1 MGKPPKEAKLK
12 TLFVAKEQLKRQLKL
27 LKFMGFDFLS
37 LRDLLLNK
45 KVKKGVLLTSLYFIS
60 MPEVKSKLS
69 KSQKAAI
76 LLMAMPPQVAV
87 EIMKELSDDEIQEI
101 ILHATSLEG
110 ITLKDIEDIAK
121 EFIEEYKATTF
132 LSPDMDKLLE
142 FARKVLPPDKFAKIY
157 EFLSSS
163 NLIKSFQELE
173 KVDSKVLASI
183 LRNEHPQTIAV
194 VLSQLSPAK
203 SAEILKQ
210 LPDSLSVEV
219 VKRLA
224 TLENISPEF
233 FGELIEVLAEE
244 IRSMGVSGIMQKMEG
259 ISLAAELLNILDK
272 DTTNKILSKLD
283 EEDPYLS
290 EKIKEK
296 MFTFEDIRKL
306 DNRAIVEILKAV
318 DKSTLIIALKGA
330 PEDIREKF
338 FSNMSK
344 KAADIMRED
353 MEALGPVRASEVEK
367 AQKQVVKVI
376 KSLAE
381 QGVIDISGGE
391 AYV

>member
-1 MGKPPKEAKLK
+1 
-12 TLFVAKEQLKRQLKL
+12 
-27 LKFMGFDFLS
+27 
-37 LRDLLLNK
+37 
-45 KVKKGVLLTSLYFIS
+45 

-69 KSQKAAI
+69 KAQKAAI

-87 EIMKELSDDEIQEI
+87 EVMKELSEDEIQEI
-101 ILHATSLEG
+101 LLHATNIEG
-110 ITLKDIEDIAK
+110 ITLKDIEEIAK
-121 EFIEEYKATTF
+121 EFIEEYKATSFIT
-132 LSPDMDKLLE
+132 PDIDALLE
-142 FARKVLPPDKFAKIY
+142 FARKALPPDKFAKIY

-173 KVDSKVLASI
+173 RVDSKILANI
-183 LRNEHPQTIAV
+183 LMGEHPQTIAV
-194 VLSQLSPAK
+194 VLSQLNPNK
-203 SAEILKQ
+203 SAEILKL
-210 LPDSLSVEV
+210 LPDTLAIEV

-244 IRSMGVSGIMQKMEG
+244 IKSMGISGIMQKMEG
-259 ISLAAELLNILDK
+259 ITLTAELLNMLDR
-272 DTTNKILSKLD
+272 DTTNRILAKLD

-318 DKSTLIIALKGA
+318 EKSTLIVALKGA
-330 PEDIREKF
+330 PEDIKEKF

-353 MEALGPVRASEVEK
+353 MDALGPVRASEVEK
-367 AQKQVVKVI
+367 AQKQVIQVI
-376 KSLAE
+376 KNLAD
-381 QGVIDISGGE
+381 QGIIDITGGE

>member
-1 MGKPPKEAKLK
+1 
-12 TLFVAKEQLKRQLKL
+12 
-27 LKFMGFDFLS
+27 
-37 LRDLLLNK
+37 
-45 KVKKGVLLTSLYFIS
+45 
-60 MPEVKSKLS
+60 
-69 KSQKAAI
+69 
-76 LLMAMPPQVAV
+76 
-87 EIMKELSDDEIQEI
+87 
-101 ILHATSLEG
+101 
-110 ITLKDIEDIAK
+110 
-121 EFIEEYKATTF
+121 
-132 LSPDMDKLLE
+132 MDKLLE

-173 KVDSKVLASI
+173 RVDSKVLANI

-194 VLSQLSPAK
+194 VLSQLSPTK
-203 SAEILKQ
+203 SAEVLKQ

-244 IRSMGVSGIMQKMEG
+244 IRNMGVSGIMQKMEG
-259 ISLAAELLNILDK
+259 ITLAAELLNILDK
-272 DTTNKILSKLD
+272 DTTNKILAKLD

-318 DKSTLIIALKGA
+318 DKSTLIVALKGA
-330 PEDIREKF
+330 PEDIKEKF

-353 MEALGPVRASEVEK
+353 MEALGPVKASEVEK

-376 KSLAE
+376 KSLAD

>member
-1 MGKPPKEAKLK
+1 
-12 TLFVAKEQLKRQLKL
+12 
-27 LKFMGFDFLS
+27 
-37 LRDLLLNK
+37 
-45 KVKKGVLLTSLYFIS
+45 

-69 KSQKAAI
+69 KAQKAAI

-87 EIMKELSDDEIQEI
+87 EVMKELSEDEIQEI
-101 ILHATSLEG
+101 LLHATNIEG
-110 ITLKDIEDIAK
+110 ITLKDIEEVAK
-121 EFIEEYKATTF
+121 EFIEEYKATSFIT
-132 LSPDMDKLLE
+132 PDIDALLE
-142 FARKVLPPDKFAKIY
+142 FARKALPPDKFAKIY

-173 KVDSKVLASI
+173 RVDSKILANI
-183 LRNEHPQTIAV
+183 LMGEHPQTIAV
-194 VLSQLSPAK
+194 VLSQLNPNK
-203 SAEILKQ
+203 SAEILKL
-210 LPDSLSVEV
+210 LPDTLAIEV

-259 ISLAAELLNILDK
+259 ITLTAELLNMLDR
-272 DTTNKILSKLD
+272 DTTNRILAKLD

-318 DKSTLIIALKGA
+318 EKSTLIIALKGA
-330 PEDIREKF
+330 PEDIKEKF

-353 MEALGPVRASEVEK
+353 MDALGPVRASEVEK
-367 AQKQVVKVI
+367 AQKQVIQVI
-376 KSLAE
+376 KSLAD
-381 QGVIDISGGE
+381 QGIIDITGGE

>member
-1 MGKPPKEAKLK
+1 
-12 TLFVAKEQLKRQLKL
+12 
-27 LKFMGFDFLS
+27 
-37 LRDLLLNK
+37 
-45 KVKKGVLLTSLYFIS
+45 
-60 MPEVKSKLS
+60 MPEIKSKLS

-101 ILHATSLEG
+101 LLHATNIEG
-110 ITLKDIEDIAK
+110 VTLKDIEDIAR
-121 EFIEEYKATTF
+121 EFIEEYRATSF
-132 LSPDMDKLLE
+132 ISPDLDALLE
-142 FARKVLPPDKFAKIY
+142 FARKTLPPDKFAKIY

-173 KVDSKVLASI
+173 RVDSKILASI
-183 LRNEHPQTIAV
+183 LRNEHPQTVAV
-194 VLSQLSPAK
+194 VLSQLNPAK
-203 SAEILKQ
+203 SSDVLR
-210 LPDSLSVEV
+210 LMPDTIAIEV

-244 IRSMGVSGIMQKMEG
+244 IRGMGISGIMQKMEG
-259 ISLAAELLNILDK
+259 ITLTAELLNMLDR
-272 DTTNKILSKLD
+272 DTTNKILAKLD

-330 PEDIREKF
+330 PEDIKEKF
-338 FSNMSK
+338 FANMSK
-344 KAADIMRED
+344 KAADIMKED

-367 AQKQVVKVI
+367 AQKQVIQVI
-376 KSLAE
+376 KNLAD
-381 QGVIDISGGE
+381 QGIIDISGGE

>member
-1 MGKPPKEAKLK
+1 
-12 TLFVAKEQLKRQLKL
+12 
-27 LKFMGFDFLS
+27 
-37 LRDLLLNK
+37 
-45 KVKKGVLLTSLYFIS
+45 
-60 MPEVKSKLS
+60 MPETRSKLS

-76 LLMAMPPQVAV
+76 LLMAMPPQIAV
-87 EIMKELSDDEIQEI
+87 EVMKELSDEEIQE
-101 ILHATSLEG
+101 LLMHATNLEG
-110 ITLKDIEDIAK
+110 ITLKDIEEIAK
-121 EFIEEYKATTF
+121 EFIEEYKATSF
-132 LSPDMDKLLE
+132 IAPDVDALLE
-142 FARKVLPPDKFAKIY
+142 FARKTLPPDKFAKIY

-163 NLIKSFQELE
+163 SLIKSFQELE
-173 KVDSKVLASI
+173 RVDSKILANI
-183 LRNEHPQTIAV
+183 LKNEHPQTIAV

-203 SAEILKQ
+203 SSEILKL
-210 LPDSLSVEV
+210 LPDTIAIDVI
-219 VKRLA
+219 KRLA

-259 ISLAAELLNILDK
+259 ITLTAELLNMLDREAV
-272 DTTNKILSKLD
+272 NKILAKLD

-306 DNRAIVEILKAV
+306 DNRAIVEVLKAV

-330 PEDIREKF
+330 PEDIKEKF

-367 AQKQVVKVI
+367 AQKQVIQVI
-376 KSLAE
+376 KNLAD
-381 QGVIDISGGE
+381 QGIIDITGGE
-391 AYV
+391 SYV

>member
-1 MGKPPKEAKLK
+1 
-12 TLFVAKEQLKRQLKL
+12 
-27 LKFMGFDFLS
+27 
-37 LRDLLLNK
+37 
-45 KVKKGVLLTSLYFIS
+45 

-69 KSQKAAI
+69 KAQKAAI

-87 EIMKELSDDEIQEI
+87 EVMRELSDDEIQEI
-101 ILHATSLEG
+101 LLHATNLEG
-110 ITLKDIEDIAK
+110 VTLKDIEEIAR
-121 EFIEEYKATTF
+121 EFIEEYKATSF
-132 LSPDMDKLLE
+132 ISPDIDALLE
-142 FARKVLPPDKFAKIY
+142 FARKALPPDKFAKIY

-173 KVDSKVLASI
+173 RVDSKILANI
-183 LRNEHPQTIAV
+183 LRNEHPQTVAV
-194 VLSQLSPAK
+194 VLSQLNPNK
-203 SAEILKQ
+203 SAEILK
-210 LPDSLSVEV
+210 LMPDTVTMEV

-244 IRSMGVSGIMQKMEG
+244 IRSMGISGIMQKMEG
-259 ISLAAELLNILDK
+259 ITLTAELLNMLDR
-272 DTTNKILSKLD
+272 DTTNRILARLD

-290 EKIKEK
+290 EKIREK

-353 MEALGPVRASEVEK
+353 MEALGPVRASDVEK
-367 AQKQVVKVI
+367 AQKQVIQVI
-376 KSLAE
+376 KNLAD
-381 QGVIDISGGE
+381 QGIIDLSGGE
-391 AYV
+391 SYV

>member
-1 MGKPPKEAKLK
+1 
-12 TLFVAKEQLKRQLKL
+12 
-27 LKFMGFDFLS
+27 
-37 LRDLLLNK
+37 
-45 KVKKGVLLTSLYFIS
+45 
-60 MPEVKSKLS
+60 MPETRSKLS

-76 LLMAMPPQVAV
+76 LLMAMPPQIAV
-87 EIMKELSDDEIQEI
+87 EVMKELSDEEIQE
-101 ILHATSLEG
+101 LLMHATNLEG
-110 ITLKDIEDIAK
+110 ITLKDVEEIAK
-121 EFIEEYKATTF
+121 EFIEEYKATSF
-132 LSPDMDKLLE
+132 IVPDVDALLE
-142 FARKVLPPDKFAKIY
+142 FARKTLPPDKFAKIY

-163 NLIKSFQELE
+163 SLIKSFQELE
-173 KVDSKVLASI
+173 RVDSKILANI
-183 LRNEHPQTIAV
+183 LKNEHPQTIAV

-203 SAEILKQ
+203 SSEILKL
-210 LPDSLSVEV
+210 LPDTIAIDVI
-219 VKRLA
+219 KRLA

-259 ISLAAELLNILDK
+259 ITLTAELLNMLDREAV
-272 DTTNKILSKLD
+272 NKILAKLD

-306 DNRAIVEILKAV
+306 DNRAIVEVLKAV

-330 PEDIREKF
+330 PENIKEKF

-367 AQKQVVKVI
+367 AQKQVIQVI
-376 KSLAE
+376 KNLAD
-381 QGVIDISGGE
+381 QGIIDITGRES
-391 AYV
+391 YV

>member
-1 MGKPPKEAKLK
+1 
-12 TLFVAKEQLKRQLKL
+12 
-27 LKFMGFDFLS
+27 
-37 LRDLLLNK
+37 
-45 KVKKGVLLTSLYFIS
+45 

-69 KSQKAAI
+69 KAQKAAI

-87 EIMKELSDDEIQEI
+87 EVMKELSEDEIQEI
-101 ILHATSLEG
+101 LLHATNIEG
-110 ITLKDIEDIAK
+110 ITLKDIEEVAK
-121 EFIEEYKATTF
+121 EFIEEYKATSFIT
-132 LSPDMDKLLE
+132 PDIDALLE
-142 FARKVLPPDKFAKIY
+142 FARKALPPDKFTKIY

-173 KVDSKVLASI
+173 RVDSKILASI
-183 LRNEHPQTIAV
+183 LMGEHPQTIAV
-194 VLSQLSPAK
+194 VLSQLNPNK
-203 SAEILKQ
+203 SAEILKL
-210 LPDSLSVEV
+210 LPDTLAIEV

-244 IRSMGVSGIMQKMEG
+244 IRSMGISGIMQKMEG
-259 ISLAAELLNILDK
+259 ITLTAELLNMLDR
-272 DTTNKILSKLD
+272 DTTNRILAKLD

-318 DKSTLIIALKGA
+318 EKSTLIVALKGA
-330 PEDIREKF
+330 PEDIKEKF

-353 MEALGPVRASEVEK
+353 MDALGPVRASEVEK
-367 AQKQVVKVI
+367 AQKQVIQVI
-376 KSLAE
+376 KNLAD
-381 QGVIDISGGE
+381 QGIIDITGGE